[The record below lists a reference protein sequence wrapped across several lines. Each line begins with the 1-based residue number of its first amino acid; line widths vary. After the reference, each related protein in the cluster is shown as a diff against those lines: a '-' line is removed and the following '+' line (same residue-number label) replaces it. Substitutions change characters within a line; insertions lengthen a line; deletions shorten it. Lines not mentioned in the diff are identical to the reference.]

1 MSPLGGEVA
10 QELSSPSKSFGDN
23 HAGHFTKNELRIV
36 NKENTHTS
44 LHRHLRKTTPKYPLA
59 SSPSGKF
66 INLSSSTSQP
76 SSNPTNKSGANDSEY
91 FPSPMKTRAQR
102 KKGGTNVL
110 PFHKQKKLSKTIKN
124 EANALSRL
132 SKPNST
138 TARYDP
144 DEFQWK
150 LLLADQKK
158 RENVDNANVSL
169 QIPIEKREIEA
180 DTSDAPSKT
189 WKVCVY
195 AQNQIDKVT
204 YNNQQSAIVD
214 ATVPQ

>member
-1 MSPLGGEVA
+1 M
-10 QELSSPSKSFGDN
+10 
-23 HAGHFTKNELRIV
+23 
-36 NKENTHTS
+36 
-44 LHRHLRKTTPKYPLA
+44 
-59 SSPSGKF
+59 
-66 INLSSSTSQP
+66 NLSSSTSQL

-91 FPSPMKTRAQR
+91 FPSPTKTRAQR

-110 PFHKQKKLSKTIKN
+110 PLHKQKKLSKAAQW

-138 TARYDP
+138 TARHDP
-144 DEFQWK
+144 DEYQWQ

-158 RENVDNANVSL
+158 RENVDNANASL

-180 DTSDAPSKT
+180 ETSDAPTKT

-195 AQNQIDKVT
+195 AQNQMDKVT
-204 YNNQQSAIVD
+204 YNNQQPAIVD